1 MELLYQNFVE
11 ETLTDEGYLK
21 DIRFKVPENFNFGF
35 DVVDTL
41 AARSPEKRAMVWLSG
56 DQREER
62 TFTFGDM
69 SRYSNKTANYFKTL
83 GIRKGDRVMLVLK
96 RHYQFWFAI
105 VALHKLGAVAI
116 PATNQLLTKDFVYR
130 FDAAGIKA
138 VVATSD
144 GDVTK
149 NVDEA
154 LRKSST
160 HTVEVLSVV
169 GGQREG
175 WDCFDAGVEAASEDF
190 PRPAGEEA
198 TKNEDLMLMYFT
210 SGTSGYPKIAAHNF
224 TYPLGHIVTARWW
237 HNVNPQGIHF
247 TISDTGWGK
256 AVWGKLY
263 GQWLCE
269 ACVFTF
275 DFDRFKAEEILPLF
289 KKYNITTFCAPP
301 TMYRFFIKED
311 LSKYDLS
318 SLTYCTIAGEALN
331 PEVFQQFYQAT
342 GIKLMEGFG
351 QTETTLTVANLL
363 GMEPKPGSMG
373 KPNPQYDVDLLTPD
387 GQSAKPGEVGEVVLR
402 YDKGRPCG
410 MFSCYYRDEE
420 KTREA
425 HEGGVYHTGDM
436 AWRDE
441 DGYFWYVG
449 RTDDLIKS
457 SGYRIGPFEI
467 ESVIMELPYVLE
479 CAVTGTPDPIR
490 GQVVKATIVLVKDK
504 EPSEELKK
512 EIQTYVKVHTAP
524 YKYPRVVEFTE
535 ELPKTISGKIRRV
548 AIREGAESS
557 RTEG

>member
-256 AVWGKLY
+256 AVWGKMCIRDRPPPGPKAAGPPAPRNRAAG
-263 GQWLCE
+263 GQS
-269 ACVFTF
+269 
-275 DFDRFKAEEILPLF
+275 PG
-289 KKYNITTFCAPP
+289 PP
-301 TMYRFFIKED
+301 TGSAAHWGR
-311 LSKYDLS
+311 S
-318 SLTYCTIAGEALN
+318 SRGYFS
-331 PEVFQQFYQAT
+331 PR
-342 GIKLMEGFG
+342 
-351 QTETTLTVANLL
+351 L
-363 GMEPKPGSMG
+363 GKRRGPPPPGS
-373 KPNPQYDVDLLTPD
+373 
-387 GQSAKPGEVGEVVLR
+387 SRRA
-402 YDKGRPCG
+402 
-410 MFSCYYRDEE
+410 
-420 KTREA
+420 
-425 HEGGVYHTGDM
+425 
-436 AWRDE
+436 
-441 DGYFWYVG
+441 
-449 RTDDLIKS
+449 
-457 SGYRIGPFEI
+457 
-467 ESVIMELPYVLE
+467 
-479 CAVTGTPDPIR
+479 R
-490 GQVVKATIVLVKDK
+490 G
-504 EPSEELKK
+504 
-512 EIQTYVKVHTAP
+512 
-524 YKYPRVVEFTE
+524 
-535 ELPKTISGKIRRV
+535 
-548 AIREGAESS
+548 
-557 RTEG
+557 